1 MNATFE
7 SFTSNSTE
15 YSGPLTYGSS
25 VYTIAV
31 FSWVVYA
38 IVFGV
43 GGVLDIFVIYVML
56 RSGQLR
62 KNFASFLLFHL
73 SVTHLLFHLVIV
85 MNPYRGRLKRDIRSC
100 KAFAFVDRACPAAI
114 FSTLAAIA
122 WDRLKNIL
130 QPFKSLI
137 YRPLRSYLIMT
148 GVIWAYAVLSS
159 ISFVHSVKVQT
170 FTYCQTENN
179 SDSCRQYMF
188 CDTSQS
194 TWQIQ
199 LSETIY
205 FFVAFIMPLSYIAVA
220 YTRIAV
226 RLWNRSKNGAI
237 HSAVAKH
244 KSKSIRLL
252 VVAVFGFVLCWG
264 PSILGSMLD
273 KYEVFDG
280 VPGVTNYFL
289 MVWFM
294 FIAPASSSCVS
305 TAVYAFFC
313 PEFRKNSIKFAC
325 CCCCCCCCC
334 KSSRNHR
341 ISPDDE
347 IRLQTRTWQTSIRIQ
362 QVDQK

>member
-1 MNATFE
+1 
-7 SFTSNSTE
+7 
-15 YSGPLTYGSS
+15 
-25 VYTIAV
+25 
-31 FSWVVYA
+31 
-38 IVFGV
+38 
-43 GGVLDIFVIYVML
+43 
-56 RSGQLR
+56 
-62 KNFASFLLFHL
+62 
-73 SVTHLLFHLVIV
+73 
-85 MNPYRGRLKRDIRSC
+85 
-100 KAFAFVDRACPAAI
+100 
-114 FSTLAAIA
+114 
-122 WDRLKNIL
+122 
-130 QPFKSLI
+130 
-137 YRPLRSYLIMT
+137 
-148 GVIWAYAVLSS
+148 
-159 ISFVHSVKVQT
+159 
-170 FTYCQTENN
+170 
-179 SDSCRQYMF
+179 MF
-188 CDTSQS
+188 CDTSRS

-264 PSILGSMLD
+264 PSILGSMLA

-280 VPGVTNYFL
+280 VPGVTKYFL

-325 CCCCCCCCC
+325 CCCYCCCCC

-347 IRLQTRTWQTSIRIQ
+347 IRLQTSTWQTSIRRQ
-362 QVDQK
+362 QVNQKWRNICFLQWLSPE

>member
-1 MNATFE
+1 MNATFGN
-7 SFTSNSTE
+7 FTFNGTE
-15 YSGPLTYGSS
+15 YSGSWTDASFH
-25 VYTIAV
+25 IIEV
-31 FSWVVYA
+31 FSLLVYVV
-38 IVFGV
+38 VFGV

-85 MNPYRGRLKRDIRSC
+85 MNPYRGWLERDIRSC

-122 WDRLKNIL
+122 WDRHKNIL
-130 QPFKSLI
+130 QPFRSLI
-137 YRPLRSYLIMT
+137 SRPPRSYLMMT
-148 GVIWAYAVLSS
+148 GVIWAYAALSS

-188 CDTSQS
+188 CDTSRS

-264 PSILGSMLD
+264 PSILGNMLE
-273 KYEVFDG
+273 KFQVFDG

-294 FIAPASSSCVS
+294 LIAPASSSCVS

-325 CCCCCCCCC
+325 CCCCCCC
-334 KSSRNHR
+334 KSSRSHR

-347 IRLQTRTWQTSIRIQ
+347 IRLQTRTWQTSIRRQ

>member
-1 MNATFE
+1 MNATFGN
-7 SFTSNSTE
+7 FTFNGTE
-15 YSGPLTYGSS
+15 YSGSWTDASLH
-25 VYTIAV
+25 IIEV
-31 FSWVVYA
+31 FSLLVYVV
-38 IVFGV
+38 VFGV

-85 MNPYRGRLKRDIRSC
+85 MNFYGGLFNGDIQSC

-179 SDSCRQYMF
+179 NDSCRQYMF

-220 YTRIAV
+220 YTRIAI
-226 RLWNRSKNGAI
+226 RLWKRSKNGAI

-264 PSILGSMLD
+264 PSILGNMLE
-273 KYEVFDG
+273 KFQVFDG
-280 VPGVTNYFL
+280 VPGVTKYFL

-325 CCCCCCCCC
+325 CCCHCCCCC

-341 ISPDDE
+341 IRPDDE
-347 IRLQTRTWQTSIRIQ
+347 IRLQTRTWQTSIRRQ
-362 QVDQK
+362 QVNQE